1 MQKKFIN
8 FYPISQSILPSPG
21 KSQPS
26 EDTDKDVSTHDKVF
40 FTPDQDIATPDKH
53 FPHSADIDLLTST
66 PNVDSG
72 NLGQDKVKETGK
84 FEDDFKFVDD
94 DGDVDNDEEECG
106 IPGVTIET
114 PEGVVN
120 TPDSDDE
127 GKDLGEMIMKV
138 EIRCGLNC
146 Q

>member
-26 EDTDKDVSTHDKVF
+26 EDTDKDVSTHDKDF
-40 FTPDQDIATPDKH
+40 FTPDKDIATPDKH
-53 FPHSADIDLLTST
+53 FSHSADIDLFTST
-66 PNVDSG
+66 PNIVETG
-72 NLGQDKVKETGK
+72 NQGQAKEPGK

-94 DGDVDNDEEECG
+94 DEDVDNGEEECG

-127 GKDLGEMIMKV
+127 GKDLGEMI
-138 EIRCGLNC
+138 L
-146 Q
+146 